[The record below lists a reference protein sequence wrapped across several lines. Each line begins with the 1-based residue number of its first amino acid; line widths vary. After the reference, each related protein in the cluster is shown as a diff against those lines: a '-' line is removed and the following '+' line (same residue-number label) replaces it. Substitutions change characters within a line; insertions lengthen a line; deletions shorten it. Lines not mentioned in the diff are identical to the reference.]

1 LILAF
6 MPDPELL
13 VLDEPTSGLD
23 PVLQDEVPTL
33 LSERKNDGATI
44 WLTSHVM
51 AEIDRVADRV
61 GLINKGRLAK

>member
-1 LILAF
+1 